1 MMNLNTI
8 FLPWVGKSN
17 KHAIAKNVHGF
28 FPLEKLM
35 KMGFFYF
42 FIFYFLN
49 FFKLPLN
56 LNWAKGKQGEKHVLV
71 LVHVLGSNINFLVY
85 L

>member
-28 FPLEKLM
+28 FTLENLM
-35 KMGFFYF
+35 KMGFFF
-42 FIFYFLN
+42 KNLKFKIFILIIF
-49 FFKLPLN
+49 
-56 LNWAKGKQGEKHVLV
+56 
-71 LVHVLGSNINFLVY
+71 
-85 L
+85 